1 MLYQLHI
8 VLFIQKF
15 GIIKLLAKD
24 KAAITPEV
32 KTQFD
37 EFLQKYNQSCDNEK
51 ILCLNNDL
59 ELVEFTSQIVK
70 ANDFEVYEDQ
80 KVSEDERA
88 KSKMLDREKNKEKTN
103 TDYIQQSNIDTNE
116 IENVFNVQSSQS
128 KSPDRDK
135 FKQFSATESKPNQD
149 SHKQDTNSNADTFSD

>member
-1 MLYQLHI
+1 M
-8 VLFIQKF
+8 
-15 GIIKLLAKD
+15 LAKE

-37 EFLQKYNQSCDNEK
+37 EFLQKYNQACDNEK

-59 ELVEFTSQIVK
+59 ELVEFTSQILK

-80 KVSEDERA
+80 KISEDERA
-88 KSKMLDREKNKEKTN
+88 KSKMLDREKNKEKSN

-128 KSPDRDK
+128 KSPDKEK

-149 SHKQDTNSNADTFSD
+149 SHKEDTNSNADTFSD